1 MTTYPEVD
9 AGLLVNRS
17 CQRFSIKQNVL
28 SFLIDNNLFTTEQI
42 GYKHKILTK

>member
-17 CQRFSIKQNVL
+17 CQRFSIKQYVMG
-28 SFLIDNNLFTTEQI
+28 FLIDNKLFATEQI
-42 GYKHKILTK
+42 GYRHEMLTK